1 MFVQEAL
8 YPLSHRLTLIH
19 VFRMNKQIKNKFS
32 MTRFQ
37 LIFPYLLELIYA
49 TETQFGSTSTIFLWN
64 ITKMCS
70 LINNFKVV
78 TGDMV

>member
-1 MFVQEAL
+1 
-8 YPLSHRLTLIH
+8 
-19 VFRMNKQIKNKFS
+19 

-49 TETQFGSTSTIFLWN
+49 TETQFGSASPIFLWN

-70 LINNFKVV
+70 FINNFKIV
-78 TGDMV
+78 TGDTI